1 MAKNN
6 YLPRTD
12 KDRVIWLNNFANKF
26 AANATTLGFTTA
38 EVTAVNNDA
47 AMWAFLVLLAE
58 IYTTAKKQRVDYKN
72 LLRDG
77 PLGKAGGAV
86 PVAPVTGAVPTVVA
100 PGIFPRIAKLVQRI
114 KSATAY
120 NEAIGKDLGIIA
132 TQAQAFD
139 AVNMKPTLKLV
150 IKGGQV
156 EVQWTKGDSDG
167 IRIEVDRGTGTW
179 SFLAIDTVPHYTDT
193 TPITGPAI
201 WKYRAMYLVN
211 DELVGQWSDV
221 ASIAVS

>member
-6 YLPRTD
+6 YLPRSD
-12 KDRVIWLNNFANKF
+12 KDRAVWLNNFANKF
-26 AANATTLGFTTA
+26 AANATALGFTA
-38 EVTAVNNDA
+38 ADITAVNNDA
-47 AMWAFLVLLAE
+47 AMFAFLVLLVE
-58 IYTTAKKQRVDYKN
+58 IYTTAKEQRVDYKN

-77 PLGKAGGAV
+77 PLGKPGGAV
-86 PVAPVTGAVPTVVA
+86 PVAPVTAAAPTLVQ
-100 PGIFPRIAKLVQRI
+100 PGIFPRIAQLVQRI
-114 KSATAY
+114 KNSPTY
-120 NEAIGKDLGIIA
+120 TEAIGKDLGIIA
-132 TQAQAFD
+132 SEAQPFD

-156 EVQWTKGDSDG
+156 EVQWVKADSDG
-167 IRIEVDRGTGTW
+167 VRIEVDRGTGTW
-179 SFLAIDTVPHYTDT
+179 TFLAVDTVPHYTDT
-193 TPITGPAI
+193 TSIIGPAT